1 MGESSVRS
9 DPRMHAQR
17 YAAFISYRHLARDR
31 HWAIRIMRKLE
42 SFRTPRA
49 LQQEGFPGRIGTI
62 FRDEDEIPAST
73 DLSDNILDALAHSDF
88 LIVICTPDTPNSRW
102 IRREIEHFHEL
113 GRGDKVIPVLVDG
126 NQEISFPPEL
136 RMRRREVPQADGTT
150 KVVWDEIEPIAA
162 DVRPRDDESR
172 TVTERRAMTRLA
184 ATLLGCRFDELARRK
199 EHQQRAKWR
208 NIAAAT
214 LVTLAAALSAGYW
227 HWDNNIR
234 TKVDYFA
241 SYGERWGVP
250 FGIGPMDETAARA
263 QGFVYRLTSRGG
275 RVVQMQQQNGS
286 GGLVGEAET
295 SDADEPWT
303 RDVARF
309 VYSYRDDGGLASV
322 AMFDTKGH
330 LLRQHGYEFN
340 RERLSGV
347 VGFARALGMAERQR
361 ATGCRPRLGQ
371 ERGQRSRFRS
381 ARQSV
386 SIA

>member
-9 DPRMHAQR
+9 ASRMHAQR

-31 HWAIRIMRKLE
+31 HWAMRIMRELE
-42 SFRTPRA
+42 AFRTPRA
-49 LQQEGFPGRIGTI
+49 LQQEGFPDRIGTI

-102 IRREIEHFHEL
+102 VRREIEQFHEL

-136 RMRRREVPQADGTT
+136 RMRRREVPQPDGTT

-162 DVRPRDDESR
+162 DVRPREDESR

-184 ATLLGCRFDELARRK
+184 AALLGCRFDELARRK

-234 TKVDYFA
+234 TKTSYFA
-241 SYGERWGVP
+241 NYGERWGVP
-250 FGIGPMDETAARA
+250 FGIGPMDEGAARA
-263 QGFVYRLTSRGG
+263 QGFVYRLTTRGG
-275 RVVQMQQQNGS
+275 RVVGMQQQNGS
-286 GGLVGEAET
+286 GGLVGEVET
-295 SDADEPWT
+295 ADADEPWT

-309 VYSYRDDGGLASV
+309 VYAYRDDGTLASV

-330 LLRQHGYEFN
+330 LLRQHGYEFDKD
-340 RERLSGV
+340 RLSGV
-347 VGFARALGMAERQR
+347 VSFARALGMAERQR
-361 ATGCRPRLGQ
+361 ATGSALGSV
-371 ERGQRSRFRS
+371 RSEGKGAIPS

>member
-31 HWAIRIMRKLE
+31 HWAIRIMRELE

-49 LQQEGFPGRIGTI
+49 LQQQGFPGRIGTI

-172 TVTERRAMTRLA
+172 TVTERRAMTGLPPRCSA
-184 ATLLGCRFDELARRK
+184 AGSMN
-199 EHQQRAKWR
+199 WR
-208 NIAAAT
+208 
-214 LVTLAAALSAGYW
+214 
-227 HWDNNIR
+227 
-234 TKVDYFA
+234 
-241 SYGERWGVP
+241 
-250 FGIGPMDETAARA
+250 AARSISSA
-263 QGFVYRLTSRGG
+263 RSGATS
-275 RVVQMQQQNGS
+275 
-286 GGLVGEAET
+286 
-295 SDADEPWT
+295 P
-303 RDVARF
+303 
-309 VYSYRDDGGLASV
+309 
-322 AMFDTKGH
+322 
-330 LLRQHGYEFN
+330 
-340 RERLSGV
+340 
-347 VGFARALGMAERQR
+347 RQR
-361 ATGCRPRLGQ
+361 W
-371 ERGQRSRFRS
+371 
-381 ARQSV
+381 
-386 SIA
+386 